1 MRLVLILNF
10 FSCCLEKFNL
20 RCESIIYKE
29 KQRKFCH
36 SKALYLRIFPCLMFC
51 WWTLSL
57 INFIDFHWALLL
69 FQKLEQLQQINDSWF
84 VVHLRNRLS
93 CLPSHFGSHLRH
105 NNTVCSSAEAFI
117 QLSQLTSDS
126 LQPPWSKQRNSF
138 WLIILMALPETTTS
152 NLWRRNCRLWGREV
166 CALPQSFPINTPHQW
181 VNIFRIPGRRSVLQ
195 RGPVHASIQR
205 IVGQWRHNHD
215 RQPSRQVI
223 SPLTLNSKK
232 KKKIRLSC
240 ISICQGG
247 WKQEQ
252 RISSGNSGGWL
263 FRLEEHDRSGP
274 SRGTYA
280 HERFHAKTTR
290 FGRSVTFLGSG
301 SPRNARVSL
310 PQQLES

>member
-105 NNTVCSSAEAFI
+105 NNT
-117 QLSQLTSDS
+117 
-126 LQPPWSKQRNSF
+126 
-138 WLIILMALPETTTS
+138 
-152 NLWRRNCRLWGREV
+152 
-166 CALPQSFPINTPHQW
+166 
-181 VNIFRIPGRRSVLQ
+181 RSVLQ
-195 RGPVHASIQR
+195 LKHSFNCLSWLLIASSHH
-205 IVGQWRHNHD
+205 GQ
-215 RQPSRQVI
+215 
-223 SPLTLNSKK
+223 SKE
-232 KKKIRLSC
+232 I
-240 ISICQGG
+240 
-247 WKQEQ
+247 
-252 RISSGNSGGWL
+252 
-263 FRLEEHDRSGP
+263 H
-274 SRGTYA
+274 
-280 HERFHAKTTR
+280 
-290 FGRSVTFLGSG
+290 SG
-301 SPRNARVSL
+301 SSFWWRSQKRQLQTCGGGTAASEGGRFVLYHNRFQLTHLINESIFSEFLAEGLYFSVDPYMRPYSASL
-310 PQQLES
+310 VNEGTIMIGSQVAK